1 MKQAWII
8 ARRELRGL
16 VSSPGGWVVLG
27 TFWLVAGLLLVS
39 LLFRFRDGSIA
50 IAQSGQLKTSAQG
63 VHVNDWVI
71 RPLLYNLGTVLVL
84 FVPLLTMRSFAEE
97 RRSGNLELLLS
108 QPLRGADLVMGKFLG
123 SVLGLLLCLSVLAP
137 HFVILALVTRPDW
150 GAAFAGVLGLVLL
163 GLLFSS
169 VGLWISVLTRSQ
181 VEAGVLSL
189 GALLLL
195 VIGPG
200 ANAEGPSWAQSL
212 LRSVAIL
219 TRFEDFTRGILDFG
233 HIAFFFGLVL
243 LVLAAALRS
252 VDLVRWQG

>member
-1 MKQAWII
+1 MRQSWII
-8 ARRELRGL
+8 ARRELQGL
-16 VSSPGGWVVLG
+16 VSSPGGWLVLG

-39 LLFRFRDGSIA
+39 LLFRFRDGGLA
-50 IAQSGQLKTSAQG
+50 LAQSGQLKTGQEG
-63 VHVNDWVI
+63 LHVNDWVI

-97 RRSGNLELLLS
+97 RRTGNLELLLS
-108 QPLRGADLVMGKFLG
+108 QPLRGADLVLGKFLG
-123 SVLGLLLCLSVLAP
+123 STLGLMLCLSVLAV
-137 HFVILALVTRPDW
+137 HFLVLGLITRPDW
-150 GAAFAGVLGLVLL
+150 GGALAGLLGLLLL
-163 GLLFSS
+163 GLLFLS

-200 ANAEGPSWAQSL
+200 ANAEGPQWAQSL
-212 LRSVAIL
+212 LQSIAVL
-219 TRFEDFTRGILDFG
+219 VRFEDFTRGILDLG
-233 HIAFFFGLVL
+233 HVAFFLGLVL
-243 LVLAAALRS
+243 VILAAALRS